1 MDLVYLVLVCA
12 LIGFL
17 VWLITTK
24 IPMPPVWATAIQI
37 FALIVIVLYILTRFT
52 NLPNVLPRG

>member
-1 MDLVYLVLVCA
+1 MDLVVLVLGLA

-24 IPMPPVWATAIQI
+24 IPMNESFKYGIQI
-37 FALIVIVLYILTRFT
+37 IVAIAVILYLIKRFGG
-52 NLPNVLPRG
+52 NIPNVL